1 MYEKKLDFFFMC
13 VRWLRLTSNLVFRV
27 LRCVDLIWVI
37 SYYNRWVCNSKVSFR
52 CLTIAEIKTHCL
64 FDCIEVSCIWIA
76 FGLHNSRLNLTKEG
90 LFDWRRKVN
99 LSLGNISLLL
109 CGWFGDRGMISFST
123 TSEQRCMRVLQ
134 KFNRCC
140 HSALQ
145 LSIRRG

>member
-1 MYEKKLDFFFMC
+1 LFGKFYTIPANIQFFVWQVLHNSISTKEVLHHRRVCDLDVC
-13 VRWLRLTSNLVFRV
+13 P
-27 LRCVDLIWVI
+27 RCSTTAETI
-37 SYYNRWVCNSKVSFR
+37 S
-52 CLTIAEIKTHCL
+52 HCL